1 MARKSKKSISQ
12 RWEVVEEFITLNFD
26 LRFNSVECV
35 YEYKKKGGG
44 DEWRVLNENEVF
56 REMNKNDIGFSL
68 SSLRSLLQ
76 SEFVSYYN
84 PISEYFKVINS
95 DLLGLKKKIVGR
107 DLVRELCKFIHVQ
120 DPLRLET
127 QLRKMLVRVIACALN
142 PGVVNK
148 QAFIFVDENQN
159 SGKTTFLRWLI
170 PKSLAKYYT
179 ENMSRDKDG
188 LIALGSNLLINLDE
202 LSIFSKYEINQ
213 LKSIMSAEVIK
224 VRLPYAKSPVSM
236 PRIASFIGS
245 TNKTDFLQ
253 DETGNVRWICFELTK
268 PFCFN
273 YRDEISIDE
282 LWLYA
287 YQLYLD
293 GFDYQL
299 TAAEQA
305 ENKLVNQRFRESTP
319 ELEMLISYFEPLSK
333 EEGGEFM
340 TSANIT
346 EYLLERTR
354 LSLKPQ
360 IMGKALVQMGFPR
373 GQPIDKTLGYGQ
385 KGYYVKKIK

>member
-1 MARKSKKSISQ
+1 MAKKSRKSISQ
-12 RWEVVEEFITLNFD
+12 RWEVVEEFITFNFD

-44 DEWRVLNENEVF
+44 DQWRILNENEVF
-56 REMNKNDIGFSL
+56 RDMNKNDISFSL

-84 PISEYFKVINS
+84 PILDYFTSINS
-95 DLLGLKKKIVGR
+95 DLLGIKKKIVGR
-107 DLVRELCKFIHVQ
+107 DIVRELCQFIYVD
-120 DPLRLET
+120 DPKRLEI
-127 QLRKMLVRVIACALN
+127 QFKKMIVRAIACALD
-142 PGVVNK
+142 PTVVNK

-159 SGKTTFLRWLI
+159 SGKTTFLRWLV
-170 PKSLAKYYT
+170 PKSLVKYYT

-188 LIALGSNLLINLDE
+188 LIALGSNLFINLDE

-224 VRLPYAKSPVSM
+224 LRLPYGKSTVSM

-268 PFCFN
+268 PFDFDYKN
-273 YRDEISIDE
+273 KVNIDE

-287 YQLYLD
+287 YQLYIS

-299 TAAEQA
+299 TTSEQA
-305 ENKLVNQRFRESTP
+305 ENTVSNQRFRESTP
-319 ELEMLISYFEPLSK
+319 ELEMLISYFEPLSRD
-333 EEGGEFM
+333 EGGEFM

-346 EYLLERTR
+346 DYILDRTK
-354 LSLKPQ
+354 LTLKPQ

-373 GQPIDKTLGYGQ
+373 GQLISKTVGHGQRGYF
-385 KGYYVKKIK
+385 VKKIK